1 MQQNIHGGDIYSR
14 QIRLDFSVNGN
25 PLGMPAEARLS
36 LLAAINHVG
45 EYPDAAAGELT
56 ETVSHMLSVQSGRE
70 IPGEY
75 LVFGNGASELFLAIM
90 HALKPENI
98 VIPVPSFYGYEYAA
112 KAADSHIKYVYL
124 PEETAFCPGKE
135 LLQPLTADTDLL
147 FLANPNNPTGQLMS
161 REYLRE
167 LMEHCRQQGIVVVLD
182 ECFIEFCETDREQ
195 PVSLLDK
202 IDQYANLLLVR
213 AFTKSFA
220 MPGVRLGYLV
230 CSNEGLREKIR
241 RQLPEWNLSVF
252 AHRAGIVCA
261 EQAEQYLQDTVEYVK
276 TERAYLRKGLEAPGI
291 RVVSGEADFLL
302 LYTTQPIYDSLL
314 AKGILIR
321 NCENFR
327 GLGEGYYR
335 IAVKKH
341 EENEVLLDEL
351 EQCLS

>member
-25 PLGMPAEARLS
+25 PLGKPDAAVQAIHEAVQ
-36 LLAAINHVG
+36 HVG
-45 EYPDAAAGELT
+45 EYPDITAAALT
-56 ETVSHMLSVQSGRE
+56 EAVSRMLSGECGRE
-70 IPGEY
+70 IPKEY
-75 LVFGNGASELFLAIM
+75 LLFGNGASELFLAIM

-135 LLQPLTADTDLL
+135 LLQALTADTDLL

-167 LMEHCRQQGIVVVLD
+167 LLEHCRQQGIIVVLD

-195 PVSLLDK
+195 PVSLLGK
-202 IDQYANLLLVR
+202 IDQYENLLLVR

-276 TERAYLRKGLEAPGI
+276 KHKRLRLGFFHELSILTKSI
-291 RVVSGEADFLL
+291 
-302 LYTTQPIYDSLL
+302 QP
-314 AKGILIR
+314 
-321 NCENFR
+321 
-327 GLGEGYYR
+327 
-335 IAVKKH
+335 
-341 EENEVLLDEL
+341 
-351 EQCLS
+351 